1 MTRLDAR
8 IKDCVPALVT
18 PCTNE
23 GMADID
29 GMRRLVEHVIAARA
43 DAAVVLGSTGEFAIV
58 PPAFRASIIRAAVE
72 TARGRI
78 PILVGCG
85 RPSIMETIAEIGEA
99 AACGATAAL
108 VTPSYYFP
116 LSDDEIAAFFRAV
129 AKAAAIPLLYYNY
142 PAMTGSPV
150 GVATLARLVDDG
162 VIAGLKDSSGDAGFL
177 ARLTA
182 ALGDRDD
189 FRIFLGG
196 SAYLLAALSLGVH
209 GVTGGLGNFATH
221 LDRAVVDT
229 FRAGNMTK
237 ARAAQAAIAHANAA
251 TFFAVSRNAAATAKS
266 VLAAVGVCGEATF
279 PPVMRLTAAERERV
293 RSQLPEIGL
302 KVIA

>member
-1 MTRLDAR
+1 MTELDAR
-8 IKDCVPALVT
+8 IRDCVPALVT
-18 PCTNE
+18 PCTDE

-43 DAAVVLGSTGEFAIV
+43 DAAVVLGSTGEFAVV
-58 PPAFRASIIRAAVE
+58 PPAFRAPVIRAAVE
-72 TARGRI
+72 AARGRI

-85 RPSIMETIAEIGEA
+85 RPSIAETIVEISEA
-99 AACGATAAL
+99 AASGASAAL

-116 LSDDEIAAFFRAV
+116 LADEEIATFFRAV
-129 AKAAAIPLLYYNY
+129 ARASPIPLLYYHY
-142 PAMTGSPV
+142 PDMTGCAAS
-150 GVATLARLVDDG
+150 VATLARLVDEG
-162 VIAGLKDSSGDAGFL
+162 VIAGIKDSGGDAGFL

-182 ALGDRDD
+182 ALGGRDD

-221 LDRAVVDT
+221 LDRAVVDA
-229 FRAGNMTK
+229 FRGGDMTK
-237 ARAAQAAIAHANAA
+237 ARAGQVAIARANAA
-251 TFFAVSRNAAATAKS
+251 TFFAVPRNAAATAKV

-279 PPVMRLTAAERERV
+279 PPVAGLTAAERERV
-293 RSQLPEIGL
+293 RGKLPEIGI